1 MIKLKAFVTGRI
13 ADIQAEIDALPAGCA
28 WERNADSL
36 GIDKA
41 FYETALEVVDEYAS
55 EQAFEHYQQSR
66 SFTARLDRMGCRGG
80 TP

>member
-1 MIKLKAFVTGRI
+1 MIKLKAFVI
-13 ADIQAEIDALPAGCA
+13 ARMAEIQAEIDALPPGCV

-41 FYETALEVVDEYAS
+41 FYETALEVVDEYQS

-66 SFTARLDRMGCRGG
+66 CFSARLDRMGCRGG